1 MSLKNTDKEYT
12 IDEIMHYMHNP
23 KKKLRSLVELD
34 DVVGEI
40 IGRNPEWLA
49 KLETTINER
58 IRIKE

>member
-40 IGRNPEWLA
+40 IERNPKWLA

-58 IRIKE
+58 IKIKE